1 MWQNEIYI
9 KNGWSMQ
16 GNYQETG
23 YWIRRE
29 VLTWQVLPREV
40 LLRWPAFQTLV
51 EVAGWAR
58 PHPARTSRWH
68 HWLVRTCVNS
78 HGTRGGRVGMQ
89 TAGPASL
96 PGLSCGCCR
105 PLHPLLA
112 APFSACNNNDKGN
125 KWKMVKFVTYRRVE
139 IFKIYYK

>member
-1 MWQNEIYI
+1 
-9 KNGWSMQ
+9 MQ

-23 YWIRRE
+23 YGIRRE

-40 LLRWPAFQTLV
+40 LLHWPAFQTLV
-51 EVAGWAR
+51 EVAGSAR
-58 PHPARTSRWH
+58 PHPAQTSRWR
-68 HWLVRTCVNS
+68 HWHVRTCVNS
-78 HGTRGGRVGMQ
+78 HGNRGGRVGMQ

-112 APFSACNNNDKGN
+112 APFSACNNNDIGN
-125 KWKMVKFVTYRRVE
+125 KEKIVKFVT
-139 IFKIYYK
+139 